1 MKCGLIT
8 STLLHSIFFAFFA
21 IASISGNPVQMQQN
35 KSEKLIVV
43 SILENLDNR
52 DSREEVKKVNQTQGL
67 CETEAVKETS
77 VPLSNELSSPQVLTE
92 TSTAASQT
100 LTCAVE
106 ETSTVRTLVQDTPCA
121 GVQDFQPLQP
131 MINKDNLLQE
141 YISQVKAEIERKKNY
156 PQIARRKGIEGV
168 VKVQFCIANDGR
180 LKTVTIAASSGCPIL
195 DNEAVMSVR
204 KASPF
209 LCIPDELKKED
220 LDMKIGIAFKL
231 L

>member
-21 IASISGNPVQMQQN
+21 IASISGNPAQMQQN

-67 CETEAVKETS
+67 RETEAAKETS
-77 VPLSNELSSPQVLTE
+77 VPLQSTQVLTE
-92 TSTAASQT
+92 ISTAASQT

-168 VKVQFCIANDGR
+168 VKVQFCVSNDGR
-180 LKTVTIAASSGCPIL
+180 LKTVTIAASSGCKIL
-195 DNEAVMSVR
+195 DAEAVMSVR

-209 LCIPDELKKED
+209 LCIPEELKKEE